1 MQSSLA
7 SAGKIF
13 SILDE
18 KPDIVK
24 PTHPVEVNIKGR
36 IEFRH
41 VWFAYEKDDYI
52 LKDISFVIEP
62 GEKVAFVGATG
73 AGKSSILNLIGRYFD
88 IQKGEILIDGVN
100 IKDIDTD
107 VPRAAIGQVQQD
119 VFIFTGD
126 IKSNISLDNEN
137 ISIEDVKRAAEIV
150 HADSFIEKCRAA
162 MMPLS
167 QSAEA
172 PYPPDKDSYSP
183 LQEP

>member
-1 MQSSLA
+1 MKLIQIFAREEEKYAQFEKKSEDLYKANWREVMTFAIFRPSIYLVSVLAMMLVIGTGSAGVLNQTLSLGTLFIFITYISSFFDPIQELAEQFGTLQSSLA

-62 GEKVAFVGATG
+62 GEKSCICRCYRSWKIFHL
-73 AGKSSILNLIGRYFD
+73 KSDRTIL
-88 IQKGEILIDGVN
+88 
-100 IKDIDTD
+100 
-107 VPRAAIGQVQQD
+107 
-119 VFIFTGD
+119 
-126 IKSNISLDNEN
+126 
-137 ISIEDVKRAAEIV
+137 
-150 HADSFIEKCRAA
+150 
-162 MMPLS
+162 
-167 QSAEA
+167 
-172 PYPPDKDSYSP
+172 
-183 LQEP
+183 